1 LLTRCWNEAPRFIT
15 LLGGAAVAWPLVAR
29 AQQAE
34 RMRRIGILLP
44 ASAEDSQFQ
53 TWVGAFLQALALSG
67 WTIGRNV
74 QIDTRWAGANANTI
88 QRHAAELVALALK
101 LSSLMTTRQ

>member
-1 LLTRCWNEAPRFIT
+1 MMKRREFIT
-15 LLGGAAVAWPLVAR
+15 LLGGAGAWPLAAR
-29 AQQAE
+29 AQQPE
-34 RMRRIGILLP
+34 RMRRIGMLLP
-44 ASAEDSQFQ
+44 AAAEDSQFQ

>member
-1 LLTRCWNEAPRFIT
+1 MKRRGSSRF
-15 LLGGAAVAWPLVAR
+15 LAARRWRGRSSPAR
-29 AQQAE
+29 SRPSECDASVYFCLH
-34 RMRRIGILLP
+34 RRRI
-44 ASAEDSQFQ
+44 SQFQ

-74 QIDTRWAGANANTI
+74 QIDTRWAGAHANTI